1 MTKARLLT
9 IIHIFSVVAIVLMFA
24 ACSAQAPVPQAPPVF
39 SSDTP
44 RPALVFTV
52 TPPGTTDI
60 STLPASPFPT
70 QSPVPSSTPLP
81 TQDSTLSEVK
91 LIGLAWYDNYDLLL
105 SFQFPEA
112 VYPDRYRVTLE
123 DKLYQCETLARFPDR
138 LYCRGQ
144 GAKVLGVATIRL
156 YADGNTTS
164 GYEKEVWVPYFNNNY
179 DTYDP

>member
-1 MTKARLLT
+1 MNKDHLLT
-9 IIHIFSVVAIVLMFA
+9 IVYIFSVVAIALMFA
-24 ACSAQAPVPQAPPVF
+24 ACSAQAPAPQAPPVF
-39 SSDTP
+39 LSDTP
-44 RPALVFTV
+44 RPALVFTI

-60 STLPASPFPT
+60 STPSTSPYPT
-70 QSPVPSSTPLP
+70 QSPVPSNTPLP
-81 TQDSTLSEVK
+81 TQDLTLSAVK

-112 VYPDRYRVTLE
+112 VHPDRYWVTLE

-156 YADGNTTS
+156 YADGSTTP

-179 DTYDP
+179 DMYNP